1 MSLVVIDYG
10 LGNLASI
17 KNMIKKVGGNCEV
30 SSDLSIID
38 KADKII
44 LPGVGAFA
52 KGMEN
57 LISSGIKEVLD
68 KKALKDKVPVLG
80 ICLGMQL
87 LTKHSE
93 EGDVHGLGWINAQTK
108 KFNLDPDKF
117 KVPHMGW
124 KEIKICNAEHS
135 LLKGI
140 DPAPRY
146 YFVHSYYVACENE
159 KNSLAKADYGITFD
173 CGIYNENIMGLQ
185 FHPEKSHRFGME
197 VMKNFINNF

>member
-1 MSLVVIDYG
+1 MGLVVIDYG

-30 SSDLSIID
+30 SSNLSVIER
-38 KADKII
+38 ADKII

-57 LISSGIKEVLD
+57 LISSGIKPALD
-68 KKALKDKVPVLG
+68 KKVLQDKVPLLG

-93 EGDVHGLGWINAQTK
+93 EGDVNGLGWINAETK

-124 KEIKICNAEHS
+124 KEIKISNTEHP

-140 DPAPRY
+140 DFAPRY
-146 YFVHSYYVACENE
+146 YFVHSYYVSCDNE
-159 KNSLAKADYGITFD
+159 KNSLAKANYGITFD
-173 CGIYNENIMGLQ
+173 CGIMNENIMGLQ